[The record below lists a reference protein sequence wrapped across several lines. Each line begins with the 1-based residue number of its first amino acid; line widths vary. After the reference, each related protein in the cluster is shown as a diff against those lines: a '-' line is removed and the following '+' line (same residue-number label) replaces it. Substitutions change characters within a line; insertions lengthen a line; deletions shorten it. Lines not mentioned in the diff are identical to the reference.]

1 MTKLNAVI
9 LDDERLARENLK
21 RMLAAYPQVEVVG
34 MARNASEARKRL
46 QAKKP
51 DVVFLDVHMPGESGF
66 DFLESLENPPHIV
79 FVTAYDEYA
88 IRAFEVNA
96 VDYLL
101 KPVEA
106 ARLDVTI
113 QRVLGRVTREQPAEL
128 KYSDLILLDTN
139 GRSMFVPLKSITV
152 IMSDGNYTDVM
163 DVAGNCQ
170 TVRRSLAEWRALL
183 PEGDFV
189 DLDRRTIIN
198 RHHVR
203 QWQAQQRETDLFLGE
218 NSHPLR
224 LGRTAS
230 ERFKKMVE
238 GENG

>member
-9 LDDERLARENLK
+9 VDDERLARENLK

-34 MARNASEARKRL
+34 MARNAPEARKRL
-46 QAKKP
+46 QAKKT

-66 DFLESLENPPHIV
+66 DLLESLENPPHVV
-79 FVTAYDEYA
+79 FVTAYDQYA

-101 KPVEA
+101 KPIEA
-106 ARLDVTI
+106 ARLDITI
-113 QRVLGRVTREQPAEL
+113 QRVLGRVAPIQPGQL
-128 KYSDLILLDTN
+128 TYSDVVLLSTN
-139 GRSMFVPLKSITV
+139 GRSLFAPLESIAV
-152 IMSDGNYTDVM
+152 IMSDGNYTDVI

-170 TVRRSLAEWRALL
+170 TVRRSLAEWGAIL
-183 PEGDFV
+183 PKEDFV
-189 DLDRRTIIN
+189 ELDRRTIIN

-203 QWQAQQRETDLFLGE
+203 QWQAHQRETDLFLGE

-224 LGRTAS
+224 LGRSAS
-230 ERFKKMVE
+230 QRFRKMV
-238 GENG
+238 NGDH